1 MSWIHW
7 WNLCMCMYECV
18 YVHVCIFKITQ
29 TCFSSWLDN
38 RPDTIRISRK
48 THSQTR
54 EKTAARNTITRMNL
68 CECVCMLCMCIVK
81 LTQTCSSSWLDHY
94 PDRERISRTP
104 HSQKKREKT
113 AAPRMNFCECVC
125 MLCMCIVK
133 LTQTCSS
140 SWLDNHPDRGRI
152 VKTPHSQTR
161 EKMAA
166 PSPPETQSPEW
177 IWKRTGKEGCER
189 FRTTCHFY
197 MG

>member
-81 LTQTCSSSWLDHY
+81 LTQTCSSSWLD
-94 PDRERISRTP
+94 
-104 HSQKKREKT
+104 
-113 AAPRMNFCECVC
+113 
-125 MLCMCIVK
+125 
-133 LTQTCSS
+133 
-140 SWLDNHPDRGRI
+140 NHPDRGRI